1 MQRGHEAI
9 GPSEAPRGPLTTQ
22 PQLPP
27 VFPGSPRGWGLPVPL
42 PVGCALPMTQP
53 APRAPSAGRTLGQQQ
68 GTWPA
73 ARSRLRPPGA
83 PRRRRLRAG
92 GGWSRRHRERAGP
105 GRPSRSVPPPASP
118 TRLLCCHRGSILR
131 MAASVPP
138 RVLARRPQFLPC
150 GRGLLRAQGGVSA
163 LTQPP
168 SDLWPHPRRP
178 GRTQAAEGIK
188 VTLSPCPCLQPS
200 GLQRLPHP
208 HPWVLRRTSPGAGA
222 WSPPRLPP
230 GSPGSVWHLF
240 LWRSPPRCVGEPA
253 CLDPHGGPQ
262 RGARGL
268 AGPAC
273 VSAAVSSS

>member
-1 MQRGHEAI
+1 MAS
-9 GPSEAPRGPLTTQ
+9 GPEPLTAPRGTET
-22 PQLPP
+22 
-27 VFPGSPRGWGLPVPL
+27 
-42 PVGCALPMTQP
+42 
-53 APRAPSAGRTLGQQQ
+53 PSARGRRGLEPQ
-68 GTWPA
+68 A
-73 ARSRLRPPGA
+73 PGA
-83 PRRRRLRAG
+83 
-92 GGWSRRHRERAGP
+92 SR
-105 GRPSRSVPPPASP
+105 PPPAP
-118 TRLLCCHRGSILR
+118 HGCCAAIRGSILR

-138 RVLARRPQFLPC
+138 RVLARRPQFPPC

-200 GLQRLPHP
+200 GLQHLPHP